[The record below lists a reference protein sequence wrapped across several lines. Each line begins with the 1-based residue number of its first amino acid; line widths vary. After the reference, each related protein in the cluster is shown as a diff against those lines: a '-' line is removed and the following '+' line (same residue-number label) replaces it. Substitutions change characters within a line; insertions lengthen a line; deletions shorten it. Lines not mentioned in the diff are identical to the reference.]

1 MVENI
6 SYSSSQMLAFVKEFL
21 ANASF
26 GHGLTI
32 KTESISL
39 WEAAAHAVGQYQEA
53 ARRKALVLRE
63 VLPAENAVVQADP
76 AALSQVLG
84 NLVSN
89 AVKFSPPGKEI
100 SVGVRSE
107 DSYVECYV
115 QDQGPGFKE
124 ADKTRMFQRYG
135 RLSAQPTGGEPS
147 AGLGLSIVKKLVEAM
162 GGAVTCE
169 STAGSGARFTV
180 RLLKA
185 LQH

>member
-1 MVENI
+1 
-6 SYSSSQMLAFVKEFL
+6 L
-21 ANASF
+21 
-26 GHGLTI
+26 H
-32 KTESISL
+32 
-39 WEAAAHAVGQYQEA
+39 
-53 ARRKALVLRE
+53 E
-63 VLPAENAVVQADP
+63 VLPAEHAAVQADP
-76 AALSQVLG
+76 TALSQVLG

-100 SVGVRSE
+100 SIGLRSA
-107 DSYVECYV
+107 DSYVECYI
-115 QDQGPGFKE
+115 QDQGPGFTE

-162 GGAVTCE
+162 GGALICE

-180 RLLKA
+180 RLPKA